1 MPPFFMPKY
10 SFLLLFFVF
19 SCKPKYDLPKEQVA
33 KTLMGMASEH
43 PEKRVKIETR
53 MGDVLLELFD
63 ETPLHRISFIRLV
76 KMGYFQDRYFYRN
89 IYDSGM
95 QGGGGY
101 EDRLSYLIPAEYL
114 PHLKPVRGSIAMARY
129 DEGNPEKSSSPTE
142 FFIITN
148 TEEAKAYEGNY
159 VVFGRVVSGLS
170 VMDRIKQAR
179 SFDEKPVVPVK
190 FRMEVLP

>member
-1 MPPFFMPKY
+1 
-10 SFLLLFFVF
+10 
-19 SCKPKYDLPKEQVA
+19 
-33 KTLMGMASEH
+33 
-43 PEKRVKIETR
+43 
-53 MGDVLLELFD
+53 
-63 ETPLHRISFIRLV
+63 
-76 KMGYFQDRYFYRN
+76 
-89 IYDSGM
+89 
-95 QGGGGY
+95 
-101 EDRLSYLIPAEYL
+101 
-114 PHLKPVRGSIAMARY
+114 MARY

-142 FFIITN
+142 FFILTN